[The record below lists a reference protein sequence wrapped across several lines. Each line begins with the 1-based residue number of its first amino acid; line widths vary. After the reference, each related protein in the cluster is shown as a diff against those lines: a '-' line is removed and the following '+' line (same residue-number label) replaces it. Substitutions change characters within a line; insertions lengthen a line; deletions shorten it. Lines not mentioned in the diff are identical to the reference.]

1 MEIKIN
7 RVALALL
14 LYLSTT
20 SLKIADA
27 SLLDWFWSSN
37 TSNSQQTLDRPT
49 TLKKVPYELMTTD
62 EKFLEDAKKFL
73 DVKLSDLDVC
83 QHKVVLKL
91 RSSCITMSEEEV
103 AKMSVKLLNC
113 QSATEGR
120 QQFPCTDDMTAAVVS
135 WRGHHKPTCH
145 MPFVNMFPS
154 GESCVVVCMSVS
166 HLMAKVRRLE
176 VLYHT
181 LKECTSPMDAIMW
194 NTYHLM
200 NNRALAVCHSVKNMQ
215 FRALNEM
222 TVNKLMTAA
231 HDQLASMESLKE
243 SQVKVQTMT
252 SNTLESVAKNNTVLM
267 SQQDKLFSMQHNI
280 KDFVALNLR
289 ELTREKALIA
299 AGHQEIAKLTADI
312 KKSVELTSVSAATQ
326 RVEWQENHKEL
337 LLQIDKIKNNI
348 NAVLDGIELR
358 TQLITSHNDMVTTHH
373 KVLMENLAKINGTV
387 NFLLNI
393 VDRSRDEFNAR
404 LGWIAS
410 RVTGTADSLDQVYIF
425 ALHGAYLI
433 VGMIISSFVNVP
445 NFTRMFLLLMVI
457 LNVILSLQKGPYS
470 PMDFFTITVLMFA
483 SIAVQLFVQT
493 AQAYF
498 GPKNLA
504 ALTYSTKSN
513 SPKNSEHFVPPANPT
528 QSRSVS
534 NFFKEHVRRF
544 KLALLL
550 AQERPGQH
558 VLLTV
563 VPDYAAE
570 LVLFLPLNFV
580 VYIAVHPTC
589 PKRHY
594 TKLYNG

>member
-1 MEIKIN
+1 
-7 RVALALL
+7 
-14 LYLSTT
+14 
-20 SLKIADA
+20 
-27 SLLDWFWSSN
+27 
-37 TSNSQQTLDRPT
+37 
-49 TLKKVPYELMTTD
+49 
-62 EKFLEDAKKFL
+62 
-73 DVKLSDLDVC
+73 
-83 QHKVVLKL
+83 
-91 RSSCITMSEEEV
+91 
-103 AKMSVKLLNC
+103 
-113 QSATEGR
+113 
-120 QQFPCTDDMTAAVVS
+120 
-135 WRGHHKPTCH
+135 
-145 MPFVNMFPS
+145 
-154 GESCVVVCMSVS
+154 
-166 HLMAKVRRLE
+166 
-176 VLYHT
+176 
-181 LKECTSPMDAIMW
+181 MDAIMW

-231 HDQLASMESLKE
+231 HDQLASMESLK
-243 SQVKVQTMT
+243 
-252 SNTLESVAKNNTVLM
+252 
-267 SQQDKLFSMQHNI
+267 QDKLFSMQHNI

-534 NFFKEHVRRF
+534 NFFKEYVRRF
-544 KLALLL
+544 KSWWYSNKSSQAHSPQTTKHTDYLAKD
-550 AQERPGQH
+550 QEATESDFSSTTSDEGVEISKPRARLSATRYTG
-558 VLLTV
+558 
-563 VPDYAAE
+563 
-570 LVLFLPLNFV
+570 FV
-580 VYIAVHPTC
+580 RERNSVYHPPTPPTSSRTSSHSGTPSRSGTPRPTC
-589 PKRHY
+589 IAHCRSGLRCRISSLPASEFCRIHSGSPY
-594 TKLYNG
+594 LS

>member
-1 MEIKIN
+1 MSQEEGEGLSGWGSQSCHTGLEC
-7 RVALALL
+7 RASSLL
-14 LYLSTT
+14 LGPRKRS
-20 SLKIADA
+20 D
-27 SLLDWFWSSN
+27 
-37 TSNSQQTLDRPT
+37 DRPEYLILSSAT
-49 TLKKVPYELMTTD
+49 WLPLIPRLMNGAG
-62 EKFLEDAKKFL
+62 FP
-73 DVKLSDLDVC
+73 VKRGSVTALFGGYATKMFVAT
-83 QHKVVLKL
+83 VVLKL

-120 QQFPCTDDMTAAVVS
+120 QQFPCTDDM
-135 WRGHHKPTCH
+135 
-145 MPFVNMFPS
+145 
-154 GESCVVVCMSVS
+154 
-166 HLMAKVRRLE
+166 
-176 VLYHT
+176 T

-243 SQVKVQTMT
+243 SQVKVQMMT

-337 LLQIDKIKNNI
+337 LLQIDKIKDNI

-358 TQLITSHNDMVTTHH
+358 TQLITSHNDMVITHH

-445 NFTRMFLLLMVI
+445 NFTRMFLLLIVI

-470 PMDFFTITVLMFA
+470 PMDFFTMTVLMFA

-504 ALTYSTKSN
+504 ALTYSNKSN
-513 SPKNSEHFVPPANPT
+513 SPKNGENFVPPANPT
-528 QSRSVS
+528 QSLSVS
-534 NFFKEHVRRF
+534 NFFKEHGVEISKPRARLSATRYTEFVR
-544 KLALLL
+544 
-550 AQERPGQH
+550 ER
-558 VLLTV
+558 
-563 VPDYAAE
+563 
-570 LVLFLPLNFV
+570 NS
-580 VYIAVHPTC
+580 VYHPPTPPTSTRTSSHSGTPPRSGTPRPTC
-589 PKRHY
+589 IAYCRSGLRCRISSLPTSEFCRIHSGSPY
-594 TKLYNG
+594 LS

>member
-1 MEIKIN
+1 MTAADHTDYNSPMATLVLTDSSQLTVLKLPDQIMYHYVKPNDLQKHAFSSCHLTIN
-7 RVALALL
+7 TKEAMGYCSIRIGS
-14 LYLSTT
+14 Y
-20 SLKIADA
+20 IPHR
-27 SLLDWFWSSN
+27 N
-37 TSNSQQTLDRPT
+37 
-49 TLKKVPYELMTTD
+49 
-62 EKFLEDAKKFL
+62 
-73 DVKLSDLDVC
+73 
-83 QHKVVLKL
+83 VVLKL

-120 QQFPCTDDMTAAVVS
+120 QQFPCTDDM
-135 WRGHHKPTCH
+135 
-145 MPFVNMFPS
+145 
-154 GESCVVVCMSVS
+154 VVVLFSI
-166 HLMAKVRRLE
+166 
-176 VLYHT
+176 
-181 LKECTSPMDAIMW
+181 IMW

-252 SNTLESVAKNNTVLM
+252 SHTLESVAKNNTVLM

-445 NFTRMFLLLMVI
+445 NFTRMFLLLIVI

-470 PMDFFTITVLMFA
+470 PMDFFTMTVLMVA

-513 SPKNSEHFVPPANPT
+513 SPKNCENFVPPANPT
-528 QSRSVS
+528 QSFSWHS
-534 NFFKEHVRRF
+534 S
-544 KLALLL
+544 ALRN
-550 AQERPGQH
+550 AQANMYCSLSFR
-558 VLLTV
+558 T
-563 VPDYAAE
+563 A
-570 LVLFLPLNFV
+570 LPN
-580 VYIAVHPTC
+580 
-589 PKRHY
+589 
-594 TKLYNG
+594 

>member
-7 RVALALL
+7 RVALVL
-14 LYLSTT
+14 LYLSAT
-20 SLKIADA
+20 SLKIADS

-37 TSNSQQTLDRPT
+37 KSNSEQTLDRPT

-120 QQFPCTDDMTAAVVS
+120 QQFPCTDDMT
-135 WRGHHKPTCH
+135 
-145 MPFVNMFPS
+145 
-154 GESCVVVCMSVS
+154 
-166 HLMAKVRRLE
+166 
-176 VLYHT
+176 

-252 SNTLESVAKNNTVLM
+252 SHTLESVAKNNTVLM

-445 NFTRMFLLLMVI
+445 NFTRMFLLLIVI

-470 PMDFFTITVLMFA
+470 PMDFFTMTVLMFA

-513 SPKNSEHFVPPANPT
+513 SPKHGENFVPPANPT
-528 QSRSVS
+528 QSFSWHSSALRNAQANMYCSLSFRTALS
-534 NFFKEHVRRF
+534 N
-544 KLALLL
+544 
-550 AQERPGQH
+550 
-558 VLLTV
+558 
-563 VPDYAAE
+563 
-570 LVLFLPLNFV
+570 
-580 VYIAVHPTC
+580 
-589 PKRHY
+589 
-594 TKLYNG
+594 